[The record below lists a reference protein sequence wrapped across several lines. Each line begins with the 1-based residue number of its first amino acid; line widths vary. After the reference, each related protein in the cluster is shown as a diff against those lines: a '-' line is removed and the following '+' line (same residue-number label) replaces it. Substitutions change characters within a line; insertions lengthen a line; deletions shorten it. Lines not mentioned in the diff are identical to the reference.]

1 MFYHAGGSRGP
12 PRIVTLRGAARGS
25 YLETLPQHFSNPS
38 THFQI
43 LPPIRS
49 KSIPKLVQ
57 ILPRPSQILPKAS
70 QSLRKIDPKHSRIRR
85 STATRVALATIIKEI
100 PQPSDGRNI
109 SISKYPRVLPAI
121 IRRINWIY
129 LRRKIDLKLVPKY
142 IWQIYFRKTYGK
154 LNVVP
159 SKDTTLLHSAIYIQR
174 RHSTP
179 AEIALG
185 RQKRVNSKHPH
196 PISNE
201 LVNIQSVTTIDQTG
215 SIRLLYSC
223 TDLHS
228 RPHGSIHH
236 KDIRNKNT
244 LYQSLG
250 IKHKTLSTAQ
260 CGPRRVLSYEDVTV
274 AFDGAA
280 FMKYLRKSLFRKC
293 KVDL

>member
-1 MFYHAGGSRGP
+1 MPRGY
-12 PRIVTLRGAARGS
+12 S
-25 YLETLPQHFSNPS
+25 YLL
-38 THFQI
+38 
-43 LPPIRS
+43 S
-49 KSIPKLVQ
+49 KSDKV
-57 ILPRPSQILPKAS
+57 R
-70 QSLRKIDPKHSRIRR
+70 LRKIDPKHSRIRR

-196 PISNE
+196 PICNE
-201 LVNIQSVTTIDQTG
+201 LSNIRSVTTIDQTG

-250 IKHKTLSTAQ
+250 IKHKTLSTAE

-274 AFDGAA
+274 AFDGAPV
-280 FMKYLRKSLFRKC
+280 MKNLTKSLFRKC
-293 KVDL
+293 KVDLSSFEKKFASHVLTRGKTFDLERCNGSLDNTNKAVNIRLQFFWAHSEKGQYHPER